1 MALQGHAAGVTD
13 PIAVLLEAGRDLK
26 LVGEDVLA
34 EAVRVAATGFFF
46 GRGMRQRA
54 LRQSRA
60 GRDKEDG
67 EKRKNVKHGDPRNI

>member
-13 PIAVLLEAGRDLK
+13 PIAVLLQAGRDLK
-26 LVGEDVLA
+26 LVGKDVLA
-34 EAVRVAATGFFF
+34 KAVRVAAAGFFL

-60 GRDKEDG
+60 GGDKEND
-67 EKRKNVKHGDPRNI
+67 EKRKNVKHGDPHNI